1 MSEKRML
8 LAENIVF
15 SYGEQEVLN
24 FERFQLYEGDR
35 VGLVGANGVGKTTLL
50 RLLSGELKP
59 DQGSVKL
66 YCEPF
71 YFRQFDETW
80 DSWDLD
86 GKEIKAFGVREQI
99 WQDTVSGGE
108 NTRIRL
114 AELFGSD
121 KPVAFLDEPTANL
134 DMAGRMLLVKR
145 LQNVPSFLLV
155 SHDRMLMN
163 ALCNKIVEIV
173 DGKLWE
179 YAGNYEDYQ
188 AQKRKKLERAQAE
201 YEQYTAEKKR
211 LERVY
216 ESKKSTARDM
226 TKKPKNMS
234 YSEFKMRN
242 FIGRHVP
249 ADRALNMER
258 SATNVLRRI
267 EHMEVKEKPKEVP
280 QMRPDFR
287 LTNPPRNPI
296 IIRGEHFS
304 FAYDGHVIFDDASFI
319 VENGSKVAV
328 MGGNGVGKSTLLKMI
343 VARNQIYMVPTAK
356 LGFVSQNLAEL
367 DFEKTVLWNCM
378 NVSIQKEDVT
388 RTVLARLLLSQR
400 DMEKKVKD
408 LSGGERMKLA
418 FAMLFTSDVN
428 VLILDEPT
436 NYLDL
441 PSLEALEQMLWEY
454 EGTLIFVSHD
464 AEFVQ
469 RIATKKL
476 LIRGGKILEEES

>member
-24 FERFQLYEGDR
+24 FERFQLYEGER

-121 KPVAFLDEPTANL
+121 KPVAFLDEPT
-134 DMAGRMLLVKR
+134 
-145 LQNVPSFLLV
+145 
-155 SHDRMLMN
+155 
-163 ALCNKIVEIV
+163 
-173 DGKLWE
+173 
-179 YAGNYEDYQ
+179 
-188 AQKRKKLERAQAE
+188 
-201 YEQYTAEKKR
+201 
-211 LERVY
+211 
-216 ESKKSTARDM
+216 
-226 TKKPKNMS
+226 
-234 YSEFKMRN
+234 
-242 FIGRHVP
+242 
-249 ADRALNMER
+249 
-258 SATNVLRRI
+258 
-267 EHMEVKEKPKEVP
+267 
-280 QMRPDFR
+280 
-287 LTNPPRNPI
+287 
-296 IIRGEHFS
+296 
-304 FAYDGHVIFDDASFI
+304 
-319 VENGSKVAV
+319 
-328 MGGNGVGKSTLLKMI
+328 
-343 VARNQIYMVPTAK
+343 
-356 LGFVSQNLAEL
+356 
-367 DFEKTVLWNCM
+367 
-378 NVSIQKEDVT
+378 
-388 RTVLARLLLSQR
+388 
-400 DMEKKVKD
+400 
-408 LSGGERMKLA
+408 
-418 FAMLFTSDVN
+418 
-428 VLILDEPT
+428 